1 MAWDEHG
8 NLFMTEI
15 GPTKNDEINLIHA
28 GKNYGWPE
36 HECIGNEK
44 FIGAL
49 NCYDPDIEPGGII
62 FYYGDKL
69 DIKKS
74 LLMATLK
81 GSNLFSLE
89 IDENGLESQ
98 TIILSGVG
106 RIRDVAQGPDGYI
119 YLITSN
125 TDGKGFPDGN
135 DDKLL
140 RLLK

>member
-1 MAWDEHG
+1 
-8 NLFMTEI
+8 
-15 GPTKNDEINLIHA
+15 
-28 GKNYGWPE
+28 
-36 HECIGNEK
+36 
-44 FIGAL
+44 
-49 NCYDPDIEPGGII
+49 
-62 FYYGDKL
+62 
-69 DIKKS
+69 
-74 LLMATLK
+74 MATLK

-98 TIILSGVG
+98 MIILSGVG

>member
-1 MAWDEHG
+1 
-8 NLFMTEI
+8 
-15 GPTKNDEINLIHA
+15 
-28 GKNYGWPE
+28 
-36 HECIGNEK
+36 
-44 FIGAL
+44 
-49 NCYDPDIEPGGII
+49 
-62 FYYGDKL
+62 
-69 DIKKS
+69 
-74 LLMATLK
+74 LK
-81 GSNLFSLE
+81 GSHLFSLE
-89 IDENGLESQ
+89 IDENDLESQ

>member
-1 MAWDEHG
+1 
-8 NLFMTEI
+8 
-15 GPTKNDEINLIHA
+15 
-28 GKNYGWPE
+28 
-36 HECIGNEK
+36 
-44 FIGAL
+44 
-49 NCYDPDIEPGGII
+49 
-62 FYYGDKL
+62 
-69 DIKKS
+69 
-74 LLMATLK
+74 MATLK
-81 GSNLFSLE
+81 GSHLFSLE

-98 TIILSGVG
+98 TIVLSGVG